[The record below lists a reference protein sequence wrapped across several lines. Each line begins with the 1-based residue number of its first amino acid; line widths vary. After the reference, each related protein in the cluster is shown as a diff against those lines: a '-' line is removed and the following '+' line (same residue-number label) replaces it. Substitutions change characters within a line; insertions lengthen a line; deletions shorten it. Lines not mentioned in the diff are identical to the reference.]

1 MSPKVGKR
9 LAENH
14 RISHRYSAA
23 IEGSDDPVV
32 AGVHAKRATQPWI
45 SPQSLR
51 MLDHR
56 LFMPPDKAGIIPRLL
71 QLKRI
76 FTDCRTPL

>member
-1 MSPKVGKR
+1 MG
-9 LAENH
+9 
-14 RISHRYSAA
+14 
-23 IEGSDDPVV
+23 
-32 AGVHAKRATQPWI
+32 AGVPAKRATQPWI

-71 QLKRI
+71 HSSAFSQIAGRP
-76 FTDCRTPL
+76 FDAGPCPQRFAPPLGLPGVVAHCQCP